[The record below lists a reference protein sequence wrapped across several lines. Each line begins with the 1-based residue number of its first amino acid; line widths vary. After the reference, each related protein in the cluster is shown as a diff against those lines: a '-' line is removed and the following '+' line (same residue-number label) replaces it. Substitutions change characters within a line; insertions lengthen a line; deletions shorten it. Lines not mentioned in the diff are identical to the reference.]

1 MANIKSAKKR
11 AQLSE
16 ERRQHN
22 VAMRSRVRTFI
33 KKVNAAVEAGNKEEA
48 QALFK
53 TAQSEAAAA
62 ARKHLFKAN
71 KVSRDISRMNARIK
85 AMA

>member
-1 MANIKSAKKR
+1 LANIKSAKKR
-11 AQLSE
+11 AKLSE

-33 KKVNAAVEAGNKEEA
+33 KKVNAAVEAGDKAAA
-48 QALFK
+48 QELFK
-53 TAQSEAAAA
+53 TAQSEASAA
-62 ARKHLFKAN
+62 ARKTLFKAN